1 MLKKIIM
8 IKKGAFAVITLLFL
22 FSGCSKKN
30 KFDVD
35 IDDID
40 IKIEVKRLDKDLF
53 ALEPNEV
60 KGQIPYLIEKYG
72 KFLELYSQNVINIG
86 SPYSKAYPDYLTGFI
101 TDYTMF
107 QVHNKVME
115 KFHAIDFIEEELTHA
130 FKYYKYY
137 FPQKTV
143 PAVYTYQ
150 GGFNQSIV
158 VADSILAIGT
168 DKYLGPDVDFYDRLG
183 ISKYL
188 QLNMVPEKIPTDAM
202 KAWAMTEF
210 VYNDSIDNLMNNMI
224 YHGKLQY
231 FLDAMFPFIED
242 SLKFG
247 FTSNQLK
254 WCQKNE
260 KPMWDNLVEQKLL
273 FSTDYMTINKYINPA
288 PFTTGFPRQSPGRAV
303 VWLGWKIVH
312 RYMERHPE
320 LTLKELMLNDHYQE
334 ILTESRYEP

>member
-1 MLKKIIM
+1 MMMKRGIL
-8 IKKGAFAVITLLFL
+8 AVLILLFL
-22 FSGCSKKN
+22 FSGCAEKN

-40 IKIEVKRLDKDLF
+40 VAIEVKRLDKELFELAPDGLEKQVPDL
-53 ALEPNEV
+53 L
-60 KGQIPYLIEKYG
+60 KKYG
-72 KFLELYSQNVINIG
+72 EFLELYSRNVISIG
-86 SPYSKAYPDYLTGFI
+86 SPYSKAYPDYLAGFI

-107 QVHNKVME
+107 QVHEKVME
-115 KFHAIDFIEEELTHA
+115 KFPDVDFIEDELTHA
-130 FKYYKYY
+130 FKYYTYY
-137 FPQKTV
+137 FPERIV
-143 PAVYTYQ
+143 PAVFTFQ

-188 QLNMVPEKIPTDAM
+188 QRNMVPEKIPTDAM

-210 VYNDSIDNLMNNMI
+210 VYNDSVDNLVNNMI

-231 FLDAMFPFIED
+231 FLDAMFPFTDD

-273 FSTDYMTINKYINPA
+273 FSTDYMTINNYINPA

-303 VWLGWKIVH
+303 VWLGREIVQ

-320 LTLKELMLNDHYQE
+320 ISLKELMLNDNYQK
-334 ILTESRYEP
+334 ILAESRYEP

>member
-1 MLKKIIM
+1 M
-8 IKKGAFAVITLLFL
+8 IKRGFFAVIILLFL
-22 FSGCSKKN
+22 FSACSEKN

-35 IDDID
+35 IDDIEVAL
-40 IKIEVKRLDKDLF
+40 EVKRLDKDLF
-53 ALEPNEV
+53 DLEPEELEER
-60 KGQIPYLIEKYG
+60 IPGLIEKYG
-72 KFLELYSQNVINIG
+72 EFLELYSQNVISIG
-86 SPYSKAYPDYLTGFI
+86 NPYSKAYPDYLAGFI

-107 QVHNKVME
+107 LVHEKVME
-115 KFHAIDFIEEELTHA
+115 IFPDVDFIEEELTQT
-130 FKYYKYY
+130 FRYYKYY
-137 FPQKTV
+137 FPKRLV

-168 DKYLGPDVDFYDRLG
+168 DKYLGADVDFYDRLG

-188 QLNMVPEKIPTDAM
+188 QRNMVPEKIPTDAM
-202 KAWAMTEF
+202 RAWAMTEF
-210 VYNDSIDNLMNNMI
+210 VYNDSVDNLVNNMI

-231 FLDAMFPFIED
+231 FLDAMFPFAED

-247 FTSNQLK
+247 FTSDQIK
-254 WCQKNE
+254 WCRQNE

-273 FSTDYMTINKYINPA
+273 FSTDYMTINNYINPA
-288 PFTTGFPRQSPGRAV
+288 PFTTGFPRQSPGRAA

-312 RYMERHPE
+312 RYMERHSE
-320 LTLKELMLNDHYQE
+320 ISLKDLMLDDDYQK

>member
-1 MLKKIIM
+1 MM
-8 IKKGAFAVITLLFL
+8 IKRGLFL
-22 FSGCSKKN
+22 VVILLLIFTGCSEKN

-35 IDDID
+35 IDDIELE
-40 IKIEVKRLDKDLF
+40 IEVKRLDKELF
-53 ALEPNEV
+53 ELEPSKLEEH
-60 KGQIPYLIEKYG
+60 IPDLIKKYEE
-72 KFLELYSQNVINIG
+72 FLELYSRNVVNIG
-86 SPYSKAYPDYLTGFI
+86 SPYSKAYPDYLAGFI

-107 QVHNKVME
+107 QVHEKVME
-115 KFHAIDFIEEELTHA
+115 KFPTVDFIEEALTQA

-137 FPQKTV
+137 FPDRLV
-143 PAVYTYQ
+143 PAVYTFQ

-158 VADSILAIGT
+158 VGDSILAIGI
-168 DKYLGPDVDFYDRLG
+168 DKYLGTDVDFYDRLG

-188 QLNMVPEKIPTDAM
+188 QRNMIPEKIPTDAM
-202 KAWAMTEF
+202 RAWAMTEF
-210 VYNDSIDNLMNNMI
+210 VYNDSVDNLVNNMI

-231 FLDAMFPFIED
+231 FLDAMFPFTED

-247 FTSNQLK
+247 FSSNQLK
-254 WCQKNE
+254 WCQNNE
-260 KPMWDNLVEQKLL
+260 KPMWDNLVDQKLL
-273 FSTDYMTINKYINPA
+273 FSTDYMTINNYINPA

-312 RYMERHPE
+312 HYMERHPE